1 MNVNFKNHL
10 FVKKNT
16 GSSLHL
22 FHPGNSQSVRMSLS
36 FEEQKYIDYSTV

>member
-1 MNVNFKNHL
+1 MNDNFKNQF
-10 FVKKNT
+10 FVKNT

-36 FEEQKYIDYSTV
+36 FEEQKYIDYR